1 VAEMR
6 VDHADIHRMGGRIGS
21 MTEGLAGKVQA
32 FQGELAGFG
41 EPWGG
46 DDIGA
51 LIGGCYNAVYELFME
66 CVNDNLEGLGEQ
78 GEGVKAMAATYRESE
93 DVSEIEVNNV
103 A

>member
-1 VAEMR
+1 
-6 VDHADIHRMGGRIGS
+6 MGRRIGS
-21 MTEGLAGKVQA
+21 MTQGLAGKVEA
-32 FQGELAGFG
+32 FQGELTGFG

-78 GEGVKAMAATYRESE
+78 GEGVTAMAATYREAE
-93 DVSEIEVNNV
+93 DLSEIEVNDV
-103 A
+103 RKFL